1 MSHGWSAMSASAF
14 LATSLLLGAFVLCAG
29 LYGLLYGAARLNQS
43 IGLLRAAGLACSMLC
58 LIAAAVVVTTPLA
71 PAWKALIAASALV
84 YCVIPPV
91 TWRYLQ
97 RTHRDHGANT

>member
-1 MSHGWSAMSASAF
+1 MSAGAF

-29 LYGLLYGAARLNQS
+29 IYGLLYGAARLRQS
-43 IGLLRAAGLACSMLC
+43 VGLLRAAVLACGVLC
-58 LIAAAVVVTTPLA
+58 LIAAAVVVATPLEA
-71 PAWKALIAASALV
+71 AWKALIVASALV
-84 YCVIPPV
+84 YCAIPPV